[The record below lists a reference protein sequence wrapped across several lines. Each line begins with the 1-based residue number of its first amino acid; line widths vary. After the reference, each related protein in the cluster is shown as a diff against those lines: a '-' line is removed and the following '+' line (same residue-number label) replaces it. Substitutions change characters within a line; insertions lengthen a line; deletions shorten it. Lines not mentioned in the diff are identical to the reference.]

1 MTVARVTNEE
11 LASSLDEIW
20 MIVSEQAATIE
31 RINARLDRRDEMN
44 RILLAHVERLAK
56 EKHALMVHL
65 GYKYLEAHPSVVRG
79 GAGAVKAFA
88 SG

>member
-1 MTVARVTNEE
+1 MPRITNEE

-20 MIVSEQAATIE
+20 VVVVEQAANIE
-31 RINARLDRRDEMN
+31 AIKAQLTKRDATARV
-44 RILLAHVERLAK
+44 LLAHVERLAK

-65 GYKYLEAHPSVVRG
+65 GYKYLEARPSAVRG

-88 SG
+88 SE